1 MSNKNTKKKNAAA
14 KKSAKAIAQKQAK
27 VFAVQKSITIF
38 ALLILLVLGLVS
50 TTFASFI
57 PDNTGKSGSLI
68 ADIQTLAVL
77 QGQKNDV
84 ADTKANVDV
93 AETSATITSD
103 GTARLYFNMAAV
115 SWWTAGTNGSGNFAY
130 FFNNSTGKNAWSA
143 HAVNYSGNT
152 YYVVIPS
159 GTWAAVILTRNNTS
173 SSPSWDNKWNQTGDI
188 TLSSSSN
195 YISKFSEG
203 STSVTWGTSV
213 KPSSTARLS
222 ASPSPAETNTA
233 VTLTPSLY
241 TNSNINTISST
252 TYSVSPS
259 TGASISG
266 NTFTATAEG
275 TYTVTAT
282 VTYHPNGYSSIT
294 STATATATITVNNPK
309 YTYTITKGTGGIVS
323 PTSGSVDVGSSV
335 SITATPNTGYTFV
348 GWTDVTNGTLGS
360 TSSASTTFTPT
371 ANGATVKANFRP
383 NAPSAL
389 TLTATGTASGTS
401 GTGTSTNPY
410 IVFSDGNFTLTA
422 KATVVTDAIA
432 HYSTT
437 ASSGYSTTNT
447 FNPART
453 TMGADLSYTVYAKAY
468 AGGYYS
474 TNSLNKTVHYMV
486 FSHLVASN
494 TGFTMSDD
502 SITDAES
509 VTFSGAYVNG
519 VDEAEKTY
527 ITQVYQMSTNNST
540 FSDIQGSS
548 WTPNSTGTYY
558 FRVKTTNT
566 KTGEIVYSTSKKLT
580 VEQSTVYY
588 DITVVNDGSVD
599 ADVTLSTGGT
609 EITTGQILSNSPL
622 SISITRPDSKYY
634 IEYLEVDTLTEFD
647 NEDVN
652 GDIAD
657 YLAYDHVKG
666 NVEIHYKLTEKPKVT
681 VLKPANASA
690 IEFAYYS
697 DGTLTKATAAS
708 TYHVDYNNTIKYSVT
723 PNAGFYVKSMTGVEI
738 GKITASTVSGTKD
751 NVTADIASVTATLA
765 DNNTITVNVDTSSSV
780 TEGASIT
787 IDSTPHTFGTP
798 KALNY
803 GVKTVVVITPPEDH
817 YAVVSGNEVSST
829 ISTDGKATFDVTLT
843 GDNKTY
849 TVKFVKNPKIFMV
862 QPEYGSVYVTSGTG
876 EDTRYYFNGDSVG
889 YGTELTV
896 NVKNDH
902 SNAVLNDV
910 LVNDSSIG
918 TADGSTFEIVEDS
931 TATADITVDSDFAF
945 DTITS
950 YGTRRIFFTD
960 TCSWGNSNAKNVLV
974 HCSNTSGDTDFSK
987 NNITMTRKYYNEY
1000 NQYVYYADIPFST
1013 KYVTFVNAANT
1024 AQYSTQGTVSVSYNA
1039 YYMGNSG
1046 SYPRAVYDWQC
1057 VYSDFIATD
1066 RADTI
1071 QQASASKGTPAKFQY
1086 SCDFGDDALS
1096 AEVVSGNDATFDFDK
1111 GTLSITPTENT
1122 ETYSLVKVTSSAST
1136 TVKYYLIRVENFE
1149 IESFTGLQ
1157 KIYKANIINNVQLDL
1172 IVKGG
1177 VLNYA
1182 AELYS
1187 SDTNVGEYKSLT
1199 VNESTGFEKND
1210 TLQAY
1215 INSFLIEFSI
1225 SGVKYIKAEAT
1236 DGAGRKATSYMKTL
1250 FGTHEYNGERA
1261 LYFYNNTNA
1270 NMSKYNLR
1278 ACFMDADENNKTFV
1292 TMQQVGSTGYYR
1304 AVIPNA
1310 SQSKVN
1316 FYLCNPKTFS
1326 NNFDDF
1332 DGEEDSTDFYSYGIM
1347 GLDIPTN
1354 DDANIVFKATSIDS
1368 DGIFGEFVNFD

>member
-1 MSNKNTKKKNAAA
+1 MSNKNTKKKNTT
-14 KKSAKAIAQKQAK
+14 KKSAKAIAKKQAK
-27 VFAVQKSITIF
+27 AFAMQKSITIF
-38 ALLILLVLGLVS
+38 ALLILLVIGLVS

-57 PDNTGKSGSLI
+57 TDNTGKSGSLI
-68 ADIQTLAVL
+68 ADIQTLAVS
-77 QGQKNDV
+77 QGNKTDV
-84 ADTKANVDV
+84 VDTKANIDV

-103 GTARLYFNMAAV
+103 GTARLYFNMKAV
-115 SWWTAGTNGSGNFAY
+115 SWWTAGSNGNGNFAY

-143 HAVNYSGNT
+143 HAVNYSGDT

-159 GTWAAVILTRNNTS
+159 GSWAGVILTRNNTS
-173 SSPSWDNKWNQTGDI
+173 TSPSWDNKWNQTGDI
-188 TLSSSSN
+188 TLSSTSN
-195 YISKFSEG
+195 YLSKFSEG
-203 STSVTWGTSV
+203 STSVTWGTAV
-213 KPSSTARLS
+213 KPTSTARLS

-241 TNSNINTISST
+241 TNSSINTIKST
-252 TYSVSPS
+252 TYTISPTS
-259 TGASISG
+259 GASISG
-266 NTFTATAEG
+266 NTFTATAAG

-282 VTYHPNGYSSIT
+282 VTYTPNCYSSIT
-294 STATATATITVNNPK
+294 STTTATTTITVNNPK

-323 PTSGSVDVGSSV
+323 PTSGSVNVGSSV
-335 SITATPNTGYTFV
+335 TITATPNTGYTFA
-348 GWTDVTNGTLGS
+348 GWTGATNGTLGS
-360 TSSASTTFTPT
+360 TSSATTTFKPT

-389 TLTATGTASGTS
+389 TLTASGVASGTS
-401 GTGTSTNPY
+401 GTGASTNPY

-422 KATVVTDAIA
+422 NATVVTDAVA

-437 ASSGYSTTNT
+437 ATSGYSTTKT
-447 FNPART
+447 FTPART
-453 TMGADLSYTVYAKAY
+453 TKGADQSYTVYAKAY

-474 TNSLNKTVHYMV
+474 SNYISKTVHYMV

-502 SITDAES
+502 SITDAQS

-519 VDEAEKTY
+519 VDEAEKAY
-527 ITQVYQMSTNNST
+527 ITQVYQMSTNNSS

-548 WTPNSTGTYY
+548 WTPNQIGTYY

-566 KTGEIVYSTSKKLT
+566 KTGEVVYSTSQRLT

-588 DITVVNDGSVD
+588 KITVVNDGSVD
-599 ADVTLSTGGT
+599 ADVTLSTDGT

-622 SISITRPDSKYY
+622 SISLTRPDTKYY
-634 IEYLEVDTLTEFD
+634 IEYLEVDTITEFD
-647 NEDVN
+647 NEYVN
-652 GDIAD
+652 GDIID
-657 YLAYDHVKG
+657 YLACEHVKG
-666 NVEIHYKLTEKPKVT
+666 NVEIHYKLTEKPKVK
-681 VLKPANASA
+681 VLKPANSTA

-697 DGTLTKATAAS
+697 DGTLTKATAES
-708 TYHVDYNNTIKYSVT
+708 TYHVDYNKNIKYSVT
-723 PNAGFYVKSMTGVEI
+723 PNAGFYVKSMNGVEI
-738 GKITASTVSGTKD
+738 GEITASTVSGTK
-751 NVTADIASVTATLA
+751 NSVTADIQSVTATLA
-765 DNNTITVNVDTSSSV
+765 DNNTITVNVDTSSDV
-780 TEGASIT
+780 TEGGSIT
-787 IDSTPHTFGTP
+787 IDSTPYEFGTA

-803 GVKTVVVITPPEDH
+803 GVKTVVVITPPEDY
-817 YAVVSGNEVSST
+817 YALVSGNDVNST

-843 GDNKTY
+843 GDNEIY
-849 TVKFVKNPKIFMV
+849 TVKFIKNPKIFMV

-889 YGTELTV
+889 YGTELKI
-896 NVKNDH
+896 NVKPDH
-902 SNAVLNDV
+902 ANAILNDV
-910 LVNDSSIG
+910 LVNDASIG
-918 TADGSTFEIVEDS
+918 NTDGSTFEIVEDS
-931 TATADITVDSDFAF
+931 TATAGITVNSDFAF

-950 YGTRRIFFTD
+950 YGSRRIFFTD
-960 TCSWGNSNAKNVLV
+960 TCAWGNSNAQNVLV
-974 HCSNTSGDTDFSK
+974 HCSDKSGDTDFTK
-987 NNITMTRKYYNEY
+987 NNITMTRKYYNDY
-1000 NQYVYYADIPFST
+1000 SQYVYYADIPFGT
-1013 KYVTFVNAANT
+1013 KYVTFVNASNS
-1024 AQYSTQGTVSVSYNA
+1024 AQYSTQGTVSVSNNA
-1039 YYMGNSG
+1039 YYMSNTGN
-1046 SYPRAVYDWQC
+1046 YPRAVDTWQFN
-1057 VYSDFIATD
+1057 YSDFIATD

-1071 QQASASKGTPAKFQY
+1071 QQASTSKGTAATFQY
-1086 SCDFGDDALS
+1086 TCDFGDDALT
-1096 AEVVSGNDATFDFDK
+1096 AEVISGNDATFDFDK

-1182 AELYS
+1182 AALYS
-1187 SDTNVGEYKSLT
+1187 SDTNVGEYESLT
-1199 VNESTGFEKND
+1199 VKDSTGFEKND
-1210 TLQAY
+1210 TIQAY
-1215 INSFLIEFSI
+1215 INSFLIEFSV

-1261 LYFYNNTNA
+1261 LYFYNNTNV

-1292 TMQQVGSTGYYR
+1292 TMQKVGNTDYYR

-1326 NNFDDF
+1326 NNFDDY
-1332 DGEEDSTDFYSYGIM
+1332 DGEEDSIDFYSYGIM
-1347 GLDIPTN
+1347 GLEIPTN
-1354 DDANIVFKATSIDS
+1354 DDANIVFKATSIGS
-1368 DGIFGEFVNFD
+1368 DGILGGFVNFDY